1 MSTFPL
7 KIVTPDGLIYDGS
20 AERLIVRSTT
30 GDLAIMA
37 RHINFVTPLGM
48 GRATVIA
55 DGQRREAACI
65 GGMLSVVDG
74 AVTLVPTTFEWADK
88 IDVNRAEASQPGRG
102 RSAQQGLH
110 GYRSSSGRSQTPPR
124 PGPQE
129 RGKPQVKI
137 SAGTHPA
144 SGRFF
149 REKYIKSH
157 FPSCKICRFSVYL
170 GYIFQ
175 QERGL
180 FLWI

>member
-7 KIVTPDGLIYDGS
+7 KIVTPDGLIYDGN

-74 AVTLVPTTFEWADK
+74 AVTLVPTTFEWAEK
-88 IDVNRAEASQPGRG
+88 IDVDTDIRLAEAR
-102 RSAQQGLH
+102 LH
-110 GYRSSSGRSQTPPR
+110 RALVRKS
-124 PGPQE
+124 
-129 RGKPQVKI
+129 V
-137 SAGTHPA
+137 A
-144 SGRFF
+144 SH
-149 REKYIKSH
+149 K
-157 FPSCKICRFSVYL
+157 
-170 GYIFQ
+170 
-175 QERGL
+175 
-180 FLWI
+180 